1 MILFYETIN
10 QNTMNL
16 NMNKDENSFENENVH
31 SVYNKIAKHFDTTRI
46 IIWPKVQEYINSFKK
61 NSIILDVGCGN
72 GKNMVHRK
80 DCSYIGV
87 DICENFLKQ
96 TK

>member
-1 MILFYETIN
+1 MKIVLKTK
-10 QNTMNL
+10 T
-16 NMNKDENSFENENVH
+16 VH

-72 GKNMVHRK
+72 GKNMGHRK
-80 DCSYIGV
+80 DCTYIGV
-87 DICENFLKQ
+87 DICENFILNRQKNKIIVNIFYQ
-96 TK
+96 IV

>member
-1 MILFYETIN
+1 
-10 QNTMNL
+10 MNL

-72 GKNMVHRK
+72 GKIWVMK
-80 DCSYIGV
+80 GLYMGV
-87 DICENFLKQ
+87 DICGA
-96 TK
+96 